1 MLQVVT
7 GVTPTLVVA
16 TSLAL
21 ISASAT
27 RASMEMDTLV
37 LVGKQFLCCPNV
49 RATSGAQSASETCVL
64 PTILACAHQTSVPH
78 CPCLQTLMSVL

>member
-1 MLQVVT
+1 MRMNVHQVVT

-21 ISASAT
+21 ISANAT

-37 LVGKQFLCCPNV
+37 LVGKQ
-49 RATSGAQSASETCVL
+49 CVF
-64 PTILACAHQTSVPH
+64 S
-78 CPCLQTLMSVL
+78 TLVVLSITK

>member
-1 MLQVVT
+1 MRQAFI

-27 RASMEMDTLV
+27 RASTEMDTLV
-37 LVGKQFLCCPNV
+37 LVGKQYVGFSHVP
-49 RATSGAQSASETCVL
+49 ATCGA
-64 PTILACAHQTSVPH
+64 HYH
-78 CPCLQTLMSVL
+78 

>member
-1 MLQVVT
+1 MRQVVT
-7 GVTPTLVVA
+7 GVTSTLAVV

-37 LVGKQFLCCPNV
+37 LVGKQ
-49 RATSGAQSASETCVL
+49 CVCFPL
-64 PTILACAHQTSVPH
+64 GCH
-78 CPCLQTLMSVL
+78 